1 MVTCSCVRASARARA
16 HRTRRI
22 TIFASIASKLSR
34 SWTEDLWRLSLARH
48 SRLSVFE
55 PGRWG
60 GVYWYGLMKTKIKR
74 WKRGM
79 PEMDTGDNRRG
90 RLFWGGLLVEN
101 RLLDRRWS
109 EFQPL
114 GVAVALWWLLLMLDV
129 ARRWVWCMMY
139 DGESWCLERI
149 RYYLC

>member
-1 MVTCSCVRASARARA
+1 MCTCVCARA
-16 HRTRRI
+16 HRTRRNHDFREHRLE
-22 TIFASIASKLSR
+22 TIEILNGGSLASVFSPAFSC
-34 SWTEDLWRLSLARH
+34 LSL
-48 SRLSVFE
+48 V
-55 PGRWG
+55 GG